1 MTGPTTPRP
10 VPTTGST
17 TGPSSG
23 PTVRSGATMHVAA
36 LEMDLHLPDSGSLKE
51 KRSVIRHLLDTSR
64 RRFSVSASEVDHQ
77 DRRQRAG
84 LAFAVVAPTAGRVE
98 EVLDRV
104 ERFVWSDP
112 RVTVLSSARH
122 WLDLDP

>member
-1 MTGPTTPRP
+1 
-10 VPTTGST
+10 
-17 TGPSSG
+17 
-23 PTVRSGATMHVAA
+23 MHAAA
-36 LEMDLHLPDSGSLKE
+36 LEIELHLPDSGSLKE

-64 RRFSVSASEVDHQ
+64 RRFGVSGSEVDHQ
-77 DRRQRAG
+77 DLRQRAVLG
-84 LAFAVVAPTAGRVE
+84 FAVVAPTVGRVE

-112 RVTVLSSARH
+112 RVAVLSAARH